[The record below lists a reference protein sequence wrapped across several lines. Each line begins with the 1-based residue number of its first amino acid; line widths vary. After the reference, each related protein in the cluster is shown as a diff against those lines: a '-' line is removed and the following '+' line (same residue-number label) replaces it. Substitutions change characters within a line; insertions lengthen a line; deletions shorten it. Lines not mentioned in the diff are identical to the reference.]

1 MGTSPSSRTPAPRA
15 YARSALHSRSKRT
28 WSARRP
34 PARSQSRAHAWRSR
48 KASTSSRST
57 GAPGA
62 ASSAGEAAKAERAL
76 YGEPYR
82 SGGPSGSVCHHDW
95 PAACSQS
102 TNRRASSPRRPA
114 GSEVGCNWTPADRV
128 NFIRR
133 GLEDARC
140 RTLHGPMPAPSG
152 QQAPARIQIEDPR
165 PLVDCGRYRAKAIAG
180 DTYRVTAKIFKDG
193 AEELRAVVKSRSQG
207 TGEWAEH
214 ELRRIDA
221 HVDGDTWAG
230 SFPLPASGIWEWT
243 IEAWTDAFASWYSEV
258 ERKHAAGE
266 PDLSGELSEGRLLM
280 ERYGV
285 DPANADSIERAL
297 DPKVLAEAESH
308 PARDDATTL
317 ERPIELQVDRERARF
332 GSWYELFPRS
342 WGGFDGVEAELP
354 RLAEL
359 GFDVLYLPPI
369 HPIGA
374 KNRKGRNNTL
384 EAGPD
389 DPGSPWAIGHHELGG
404 HTAIHPD
411 LGTEQDF
418 RHLCESA
425 HDHGIEIALDF
436 AIQCSA
442 DHPWLTEHPEWFNRR
457 PDGTLKY
464 AENPPKKYQDIYN
477 VNWDTEDWWGLWQ
490 ALLEVVEHWVE
501 LGVTIFR
508 VDNPHTKPTPFWE
521 WLLGEVRAK
530 HGDILFLAEAFTRR
544 AKMQTLAKVGF
555 QQSYTYFTWKTSR
568 WELTEYM
575 VELAYSEERHYF
587 RPNFFINTPDILT
600 EELQHGG
607 RPAFEARLVL
617 GATLGPT
624 YGIYSGFENFES
636 VPAKPGSEEYL

>member
-1 MGTSPSSRTPAPRA
+1 
-15 YARSALHSRSKRT
+15 
-28 WSARRP
+28 
-34 PARSQSRAHAWRSR
+34 
-48 KASTSSRST
+48 
-57 GAPGA
+57 
-62 ASSAGEAAKAERAL
+62 
-76 YGEPYR
+76 
-82 SGGPSGSVCHHDW
+82 
-95 PAACSQS
+95 
-102 TNRRASSPRRPA
+102 
-114 GSEVGCNWTPADRV
+114 
-128 NFIRR
+128 
-133 GLEDARC
+133 
-140 RTLHGPMPAPSG
+140 MPAPTG
-152 QQAPARIQIEDPR
+152 PQAPARIQIEDPR

-193 AEELRAVVKSRSQG
+193 AEELRAVVRSRPK
-207 TGEWAEH
+207 GEAEWTED

-230 SFPLPASGIWEWT
+230 SFRIATSGIWEWT
-243 IEAWTDAFASWYSEV
+243 IEAWTDAFASWHSEV

-285 DPANADSIERAL
+285 DPSNADSVEQAL
-297 DPKVLAEAESH
+297 DPRLLEEAESH

-317 ERPIELQVDRERARF
+317 AAPIEIQVDRERARF
-332 GSWYELFPRS
+332 GAWYELFPRS

-374 KNRKGRNNTL
+374 KNRKGRHNAL

-389 DPGSPWAIGHHELGG
+389 DPGPPWAIGHHDLGG

-411 LGTEQDF
+411 LGTEDDF
-418 RHLCESA
+418 RHLCSSA
-425 HDHGIEIALDF
+425 RDHGIEVCLDF

-477 VNWDTEDWWGLWQ
+477 VNWDTEDWRGLWE
-490 ALLEVVEHWVE
+490 ALLEVVEHWIGM
-501 LGVTIFR
+501 GVTIFR

-521 WLLGEVRAK
+521 WLLATVRDR

-544 AKMQTLAKVGF
+544 AKMQTLAKLGF
-555 QQSYTYFTWKTSR
+555 DQSYTYFTWKDSR
-568 WELTEYM
+568 HDLVEYV
-575 VELAYSEERHYF
+575 VELATSGMQEYY
-587 RPNFFINTPDILT
+587 RPNFFANTPDILH
-600 EELQHGG
+600 EYLVEGG
-607 RPAFEARLVL
+607 PPAFHARLVL
-617 GATLGPT
+617 AATLSPS
-624 YGIYSGFENFES
+624 YGIYSGFEHYEN
-636 VPAKPGSEEYL
+636 VPVRPGSEEYLHSEKYELKERALDGPLLPVVSRLNHARREHPALQFLDNVWFMDAGNEALVAYAKRTEDDFVLVVVNHDPHWAHEGSVTVPAHLGL